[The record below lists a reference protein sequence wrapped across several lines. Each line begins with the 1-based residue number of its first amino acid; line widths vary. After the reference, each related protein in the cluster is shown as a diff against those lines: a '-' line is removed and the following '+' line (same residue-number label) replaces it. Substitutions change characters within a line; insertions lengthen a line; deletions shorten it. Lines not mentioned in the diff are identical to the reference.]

1 MLWLAVWRAQNLSLS
16 NRAILSVKLAR
27 KSDVTQ
33 FFHLP
38 IILFQKHQT
47 TRNNNQNKHYRRNQY
62 STKQT
67 PANPSTMKIFTILL
81 LSLVPSV
88 FAFAPSHNVAH
99 NNNKILS
106 TSSTAIFSVADV
118 KAAFKQNPKTFL
130 LDVRE
135 PDEWAEAHLSL
146 ATPTPLSKL
155 TSGKWMDNKTGIF
168 YPGTFPIDRFT
179 GVSIVLK
186 SNIFVHC
193 KMGGRAKQAVELLQQ
208 MGYKNAVALE
218 ETFDELAAA
227 EICDVV
233 AGEIQGL
240 TD

>member
-1 MLWLAVWRAQNLSLS
+1 SHNFF
-16 NRAILSVKLAR
+16 ILPS
-27 KSDVTQ
+27 
-33 FFHLP
+33 FFKNIKRREAEH
-38 IILFQKHQT
+38 
-47 TRNNNQNKHYRRNQY
+47 RNKHYP
-62 STKQT
+62 TCHKT
-67 PANPSTMKIFTILL
+67 EPTNPSNMKNFLVLL
-81 LSLVPSV
+81 LVVPSI
-88 FAFAPSHNVAH
+88 FAFAPSHVNVAP
-99 NNNKILS
+99 NNNHKILS
-106 TSSTAIFSVADV
+106 TSSTAIFSNVADV
-118 KAAFKQNPKTFL
+118 KAAFKQNPQKTFL

-146 ATPTPLSKL
+146 ATPSPLSKL

-179 GVSIVLK
+179 GVSIVLNT
-186 SNIFVHC
+186 NIFVHC

-233 AGEIQGL
+233 GGEIQGL

>member
-1 MLWLAVWRAQNLSLS
+1 
-16 NRAILSVKLAR
+16 
-27 KSDVTQ
+27 
-33 FFHLP
+33 
-38 IILFQKHQT
+38 
-47 TRNNNQNKHYRRNQY
+47 
-62 STKQT
+62 
-67 PANPSTMKIFTILL
+67 MKIFTILL

-88 FAFAPSHNVAH
+88 FGFAPSHHVAH
-99 NNNKILS
+99 NNKKILS

-179 GVSIVLK
+179 GVSIVLN